1 MRTNGLR
8 HAGRFA
14 VLTLV
19 ILIASFAFGQNANTG
34 EIKGTVTDPS
44 GAAIAEVKVTIT
56 NVQTGVNTVVNT
68 NGAGIYDAPSVPLGD
83 YKITFSKSGFRDF
96 VRQGLTLQLQKI
108 GIDAT
113 LQVGAATEEIVV
125 TAETPLVE
133 TETSDQHVDLNAAAV
148 QNAPIVGNDWRNE
161 MMQLIPGVNTGGGT
175 GGAGV
180 AGGGQAAG

>member
-56 NVQTGVNTVVNT
+56 NVQTGVNTAITT
-68 NGAGIYDAPSVPLGD
+68 NSAGIYDAPSVPTGE
-83 YKITFSKSGFRDF
+83 YKITFSNGGFRDF
-96 VRQGLTLQLQKI
+96 VRQGINLQVQTI
-108 GIDAT
+108 AVDAQ

-125 TAETPLVE
+125 TAEAPLLQ
-133 TETSDQHVDLNAAAV
+133 TESSDQQTHFNNKAV
-148 QNAPIVGNDWRNE
+148 LDAPIVG
-161 MMQLIPGVNTGGGT
+161 GT
-175 GGAGV
+175 WFTALSGEPDLL
-180 AGGGQAAG
+180 AALNIRL